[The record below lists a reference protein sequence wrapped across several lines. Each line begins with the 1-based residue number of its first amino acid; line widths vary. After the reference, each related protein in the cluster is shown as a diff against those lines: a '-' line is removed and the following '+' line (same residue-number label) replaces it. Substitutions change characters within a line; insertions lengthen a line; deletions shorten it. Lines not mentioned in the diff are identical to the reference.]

1 MDTDRN
7 VVSGF
12 RTEQQ
17 GAVADGNFGEKYLSY
32 KMLNTNDTIL
42 QRVYVL
48 PTDHSYFYSFREANL
63 NCHGV
68 ISDKDYQIYKTD
80 LN

>member
-17 GAVADGNFGEKYLSY
+17 GAVADGKFGGKYLSY
-32 KMLNTNDTIL
+32 NISDTKDTMF
-42 QRVYVL
+42 QCVYVL
-48 PTDHSYFYSFREANL
+48 PTNHSYFYSFREANL

-68 ISDKDYQIYKTD
+68 ISNKDY
-80 LN
+80 